1 MRLVCPNCDAEYEV
15 DNAAI
20 PLAGRDVQCSNCGH
34 AWFQTHPEVEV
45 EEAALVGS
53 AAVSVA
59 REPEAV
65 LAEDARHHRAARVAV
80 APEPETVLEKAEAQA
95 VAASAAPEPSR
106 TAAVDVLEAA
116 PSPRA
121 EPGAAKVA
129 GTEAPPPAPRNIDE
143 SVLAVLREEAAREAA
158 ARRAETPPA
167 LETQTEM
174 PLDQVSGRRANARS
188 EAMQPATRI
197 LQKVDSTVED
207 PVPEAVRSRGDRLPA
222 IDEINSTLR
231 ATSDRAGDMEDDA
244 MTSLAP
250 RRPARGGFGS
260 GFLTLILLGVII
272 LALYVF
278 APLIA
283 AKVPALAG
291 AANAYVVAVNV
302 ARVWLDD
309 RMRALIGVL
318 HSFTGG
324 GAG

>member
-34 AWFQTHPEVEV
+34 AWFQIHPEVEV
-45 EEAALVGS
+45 QETAQLGGVAAF
-53 AAVSVA
+53 AAP
-59 REPEAV
+59 EPEAV
-65 LAEDARHHRAARVAV
+65 LAEAAAGLDAPPAMVV
-80 APEPETVLEKAEAQA
+80 PEPEAVLHEAEAI
-95 VAASAAPEPSR
+95 AASAASDPVRNS
-106 TAAVDVLEAA
+106 AVDVF
-116 PSPRA
+116 
-121 EPGAAKVA
+121 
-129 GTEAPPPAPRNIDE
+129 EAPPPPPPVARGAEPEATAPAPRNIDE

-174 PLDQVSGRRANARS
+174 PLEPGSNRRTGSRS
-188 EAMQPATRI
+188 DEMPAATRLSQPAFN
-197 LQKVDSTVED
+197 

-231 ATSDRAGDMEDDA
+231 ATSNRAGDVEDDA

-250 RRPARGGFGS
+250 RRPARGGFGR
-260 GFLTLILLGVII
+260 GFLSLFLLGVII

-283 AKVPALAG
+283 VKVPALAG
-291 AANAYVVAVNV
+291 VANAYVMAVNA

-309 RMRALIGVL
+309 RVRALIGIL
-318 HSFTGG
+318 RSFTGG